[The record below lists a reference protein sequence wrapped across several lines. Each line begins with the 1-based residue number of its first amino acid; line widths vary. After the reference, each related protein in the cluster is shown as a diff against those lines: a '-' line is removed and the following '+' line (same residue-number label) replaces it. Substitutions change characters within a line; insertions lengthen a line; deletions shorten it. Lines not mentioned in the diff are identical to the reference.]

1 MLGKLAVR
9 NVSWGRS
16 QKETDA
22 KQLSEDE
29 WILKLVCVHIRI
41 AIWIE
46 SMGFRVR
53 PGFNVTTN

>member
-1 MLGKLAVR
+1 MLW